1 MVATGRDTRCVR
13 ADVESAYSPK
23 NEVLRSPN
31 VGLDVPFR
39 IPMRNKAL
47 FTVFCGPCP
56 KSRFFSYGERRDRK
70 KRQMRSARCAIRVI
84 TGRGK
89 LSCTLICVS
98 YVLVSRARAPRAVAS
113 GRRGVYLRSSVLS
126 DALCK
131 VLEGGYGVRRRLSTS
146 AGDVFS
152 LTDVGSAGFA
162 AHTHKY
168 EDEP

>member
-1 MVATGRDTRCVR
+1 MR
-13 ADVESAYSPK
+13 AEPK
-23 NEVLRSPN
+23 N
-31 VGLDVPFR
+31 
-39 IPMRNKAL
+39 
-47 FTVFCGPCP
+47 
-56 KSRFFSYGERRDRK
+56 RFFRCGERIDGRI
-70 KRQMRSARCAIRVI
+70 RQTRSARCASRVI

-131 VLEGGYGVRRRLSTS
+131 VLKGGCGVRRRSSTS

-152 LTDVGSAGFA
+152 LVRA
-162 AHTHKY
+162 ARARAEKAA
-168 EDEP
+168 DEFDSPGAAEAAELRALPPPDEEGDEGDGL